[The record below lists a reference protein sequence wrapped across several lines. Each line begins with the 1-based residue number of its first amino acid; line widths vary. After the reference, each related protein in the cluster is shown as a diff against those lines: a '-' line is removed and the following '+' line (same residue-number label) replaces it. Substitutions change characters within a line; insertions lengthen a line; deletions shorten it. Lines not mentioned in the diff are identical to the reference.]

1 MNNVQRFREV
11 LNLFDQGCRLK
22 FHYGSGNDNDL
33 YAMADNGKLGIIMQ
47 KYEAEKE
54 PEEVL
59 MTVDYS
65 YPAWLSIVSDGMKEI
80 HGDDM
85 FDLIDHTYDKPP
97 VLCITTNGDLNKNG
111 DCVMGKGVALQ
122 FKNLFPKLPKYI
134 GDLIKQYG
142 NRVFNLG
149 LYDYITSSGK
159 HIPIRIMTFPTKH
172 HWKEDSDINL
182 IKKSCEEIIQVC
194 DKYNYDT
201 VFLPAPGVNNGRLNY
216 KNTVEP
222 VISLILDSRFYICFK

>member
-22 FHYGSGNDNDL
+22 FHYGSDDDNDL

-47 KYEAEKE
+47 RTEPSKE

-59 MTVDYS
+59 MAVDYS

-85 FDLIDHTYDKPP
+85 FDLIDHSFYKPP
-97 VLCITTNGDLNKNG
+97 ILCITTNGDLNKNG
-111 DCVMGKGVALQ
+111 ECVMGKGVAFQ
-122 FKNLFPKLPKYI
+122 FKNLFPELPKRIGNYI
-134 GDLIKQYG
+134 QQYG

-149 LYDYITSSGK
+149 LFDYTGSGE

-194 DKYNYDT
+194 DKYDCDT

-216 KNTVEP
+216 KSTVEP
-222 VISLILDSRFYICFK
+222 IISLILDSRFYICFK